1 MKNRSEL
8 RDIIIKVLYQ
18 VYILENTNVKYD
30 VNTLIKEQLEIEN
43 DFVKS
48 SIDGVLKN
56 QEKISKLAN
65 LYLKD
70 WTIDRLSKVDKAIL
84 SLGIYELMYTDTPA
98 VVCINETIE
107 LAKKYSD
114 LNVVKMINAAM
125 DAIYHNEDLN
135 GKEYSSEQFAEK
147 LDKITL
153 NNSSITFVIGGS
165 LGLSTEIIH
174 NSNELICFS
183 KMTFPHQLIRVFL
196 LEQIFRAFKINNN
209 ETYHR

>member
-1 MKNRSEL
+1 MK
-8 RDIIIKVLYQ
+8 
-18 VYILENTNVKYD
+18 
-30 VNTLIKEQLEIEN
+30 
-43 DFVKS
+43 DFVK
-48 SIDGVLKN
+48 VQLLEFLKSR
-56 QEKISKLAN
+56 KISKLAN

-135 GKEYSSEQFAEK
+135 GKE
-147 LDKITL
+147 
-153 NNSSITFVIGGS
+153 
-165 LGLSTEIIH
+165 
-174 NSNELICFS
+174 
-183 KMTFPHQLIRVFL
+183 
-196 LEQIFRAFKINNN
+196 
-209 ETYHR
+209 

>member
-43 DFVKS
+43 NFVKN
-48 SIDGVLKN
+48 SINGVLKS

-135 GKEYSSEQFAEK
+135 GKE
-147 LDKITL
+147 
-153 NNSSITFVIGGS
+153 
-165 LGLSTEIIH
+165 
-174 NSNELICFS
+174 
-183 KMTFPHQLIRVFL
+183 
-196 LEQIFRAFKINNN
+196 
-209 ETYHR
+209 

>member
-107 LAKKYSD
+107 ITKKYSD

-135 GKEYSSEQFAEK
+135 GKE
-147 LDKITL
+147 
-153 NNSSITFVIGGS
+153 
-165 LGLSTEIIH
+165 
-174 NSNELICFS
+174 
-183 KMTFPHQLIRVFL
+183 
-196 LEQIFRAFKINNN
+196 
-209 ETYHR
+209 

>member
-1 MKNRSEL
+1 M
-8 RDIIIKVLYQ
+8 LYQ

-135 GKEYSSEQFAEK
+135 GK
-147 LDKITL
+147 D
-153 NNSSITFVIGGS
+153 
-165 LGLSTEIIH
+165 
-174 NSNELICFS
+174 
-183 KMTFPHQLIRVFL
+183 
-196 LEQIFRAFKINNN
+196 
-209 ETYHR
+209 

>member
-43 DFVKS
+43 NFVKS
-48 SIDGVLKN
+48 SINGVLKN

-84 SLGIYELMYTDTPA
+84 SLGIYELVYTDTPA

-135 GKEYSSEQFAEK
+135 GKE
-147 LDKITL
+147 
-153 NNSSITFVIGGS
+153 
-165 LGLSTEIIH
+165 
-174 NSNELICFS
+174 
-183 KMTFPHQLIRVFL
+183 
-196 LEQIFRAFKINNN
+196 
-209 ETYHR
+209 

>member
-43 DFVKS
+43 NFVKS
-48 SIDGVLKN
+48 SINGVLKN

-135 GKEYSSEQFAEK
+135 GK
-147 LDKITL
+147 D
-153 NNSSITFVIGGS
+153 
-165 LGLSTEIIH
+165 
-174 NSNELICFS
+174 
-183 KMTFPHQLIRVFL
+183 
-196 LEQIFRAFKINNN
+196 
-209 ETYHR
+209 